1 MASLGDFAPKSAMA
15 WSKKALGFARAF
27 SIILRLNSTAP
38 VVAVLKVFSRRPVAS
53 SALTLILSYISLVWA
68 APFSA
73 NSRNA
78 SGTSTFGRSKADF
91 VPLCI
96 WVASAMKI
104 LLGLLAPL
112 RQTRRQVC
120 LSDGWW
126 NSDRVREILLH
137 RDPR

>member
-15 WSKKALGFARAF
+15 WSKKALVLERAF
-27 SIILRLNSTAP
+27 SIILRLNSVAP
-38 VVAVLKVFSRRPVAS
+38 VVTVLKEFSRRPVAS
-53 SALTLILSYISLVWA
+53 SAPTLILSYISLVWA

-96 WVASAMKI
+96 WVASAMI
-104 LLGLLAPL
+104 FLLWLLAGIRQRLAENLPL
-112 RQTRRQVC
+112 AM
-120 LSDGWW
+120 
-126 NSDRVREILLH
+126 
-137 RDPR
+137 